1 MNAILDLSGENAAQV
16 HVPDPVRVRFL
27 DLRVRDQAV
36 RAAILRAI
44 ETVLDHGR
52 IVMGPEVEEFERQIA
67 SFCGRRHG
75 IGVGSGTDALIL
87 GLKALGIGP
96 GDEVITTPLSWLG
109 TGSAILLNGATA
121 VLCDVD
127 QTLNMDP
134 TTIVPL
140 ITNRTKAILPV
151 HFTGK
156 IARMPE
162 INQIAREYQL
172 HVIEDGAQAFG
183 ATLGGRPCGSFGDLA
198 CISFNPMKVL
208 GGLGDG
214 GIVLC
219 DDDDWAKRIRML
231 RHSGVVDRE
240 FCLALSH
247 NCRLDTIQ
255 AAILLKRLVRH
266 PAIVERRRKV
276 AYRYDRELAGMVE
289 TPPRLSGYRDVF
301 YTYTVRTSRR
311 DDLRRHLTR
320 LGIETRIQHPVLIN
334 DQPAFRGKVRGS
346 SPRAASFVQEIL
358 CIPAHENLSD
368 DDQSFV
374 IEAFN
379 KFFRGRA

>member
-1 MNAILDLSGENAAQV
+1 MSTLDLSRNSLTQV
-16 HVPDPVRVRFL
+16 QAPDPIRVRFR
-27 DLRVRDQAV
+27 DLRVRDRAE
-36 RAAILRAI
+36 RAAIMQAI

-52 IVMGPEVEEFERQIA
+52 IVIGPEVAEFERQIA
-67 SFCGRRHG
+67 SFCRRRHG

-87 GLKALGIGP
+87 GVKALRIGP

-109 TGSAILLNGATA
+109 TGSAILLNGAVA

-127 QTLNMDP
+127 ETLNMDP
-134 TTIVPL
+134 ATIVPL
-140 ITNRTKAILPV
+140 ITPRTKAILPV
-151 HFTGK
+151 HFTGRL
-156 IARMPE
+156 ARMPE

-183 ATLGGRPCGSFGDLA
+183 ATLGETPCGAFGDVA
-198 CISFNPMKVL
+198 CISFNPMKVP

-214 GIVLC
+214 GVVLC

-266 PAIVERRRKV
+266 PAIVERRRKI
-276 AYRYDRELAGMVE
+276 ACRYDTELAGMVA
-289 TPPRLSGYRDVF
+289 TPPRLPGYRDVF

-311 DDLRRHLTR
+311 DDLHRHLTR

-346 SPRAASFVQEIL
+346 SPRAASLVQEIL